1 MIRSFRHKG
10 LKAFFQTGTTK
21 GIRADHAKRL
31 NHILGF
37 MDLAKDVDDLDIP
50 SFRLH
55 SLKGNLIGYS
65 SISVSG
71 SWRIIFRFIENDIE
85 LVDYLDY
92 H

>member
-1 MIRSFRHKG
+1 MIRTFRHKG

-31 NHILGF
+31 VQILGLL
-37 MDLAKDVDDLDIP
+37 DLAMDANDMNLPGFDLHP
-50 SFRLH
+50 
-55 SLKGNLIGYS
+55 LKGNLVEYW
-65 SISVSG
+65 SVSVNG
-71 SWRIIFRFIENDIE
+71 NWRIIFRFIEGHAE